1 MGSKQETQKSNRSKK
16 IIFSIIVVGSNMAG
30 KTGLLQSYEYMVTN
44 NIEYDEKNNQPLNT
58 NIKHLI
64 INIGNEYRVLRITIK
79 NEKNE
84 DINCLVKVWDSTGG
98 ERFRSIVLSSV
109 KNKQGLLLAYDITM
123 RSTFEDLNQ
132 WIRQINDYQDISEF
146 PIIIVGCKVDLED
159 KREVSTEEG
168 HTFAAKYKCP
178 FFETSARTGKGV
190 KEAFSALIQKV
201 YEKNKNKNNLFG
213 LY

>member
-1 MGSKQETQKSNRSKK
+1 MGAKHNKTKSR
-16 IIFSIIVVGSNMAG
+16 IPLFSILEIGNTMAG
-30 KTGLLQSYEYMVTN
+30 KTALLESYEYMLN
-44 NIEYDEKNNQPLNT
+44 NKIEYDEKNNKPLDLDIST
-58 NIKHLI
+58 I
-64 INIGNEYRVLRITIK
+64 IMTISNDYKVLESTIK
-79 NEKNE
+79 EEQNE
-84 DINCLVKVWDSTGG
+84 DKRIKVKIWDSTGA
-98 ERFRSIVLSSV
+98 ERFSSMVISAV
-109 KNKQGLLLAYDITM
+109 KNVQGLLFTYDITM

>member
-1 MGSKQETQKSNRSKK
+1 MGAKHNKTKSR
-16 IIFSIIVVGSNMAG
+16 IPLFSILEIGNTMAG
-30 KTGLLQSYEYMVTN
+30 KTALLESYEYMLN
-44 NIEYDEKNNQPLNT
+44 NKIEYDEKNNKPLDLDIST
-58 NIKHLI
+58 I
-64 INIGNEYRVLRITIK
+64 IMTISTDYKVLESTIK
-79 NEKNE
+79 EEQNE
-84 DINCLVKVWDSTGG
+84 DKRIKVKIWDSIGA
-98 ERFRSIVLSSV
+98 ERFSSTV
-109 KNKQGLLLAYDITM
+109 ISTAKNAQGLLFTYDITS
-123 RSTFEDLNQ
+123 RRTFKDLDE
-132 WIRQINDYQDISEF
+132 WINKIQNISEF

>member
-1 MGSKQETQKSNRSKK
+1 MGAKHNKTKSR
-16 IIFSIIVVGSNMAG
+16 IPLFSILEIGNTMAG
-30 KTGLLQSYEYMVTN
+30 KTALLESYEYMLN
-44 NIEYDEKNNQPLNT
+44 NKIEYDEKNNKPLDLDIST
-58 NIKHLI
+58 I
-64 INIGNEYRVLRITIK
+64 IMTISTDYKVLESTIK
-79 NEKNE
+79 EEQNE
-84 DINCLVKVWDSTGG
+84 DKRIKVKIWDSIGA
-98 ERFRSIVLSSV
+98 ERFSSMVISAV
-109 KNKQGLLLAYDITM
+109 KNAQGLLFTYDITS
-123 RSTFEDLNQ
+123 RRTFKDLDE
-132 WIRQINDYQDISEF
+132 WINKIQNISEF

>member
-1 MGSKQETQKSNRSKK
+1 MGAKQETQKSNRSKK

-64 INIGNEYRVLRITIK
+64 INIGNECRVLRITIK

-146 PIIIVGCKVDLED
+146 PIIIVGCKLDLED

-168 HTFAAKYKCP
+168 QTFAAKYKCP
-178 FFETSARTGKGV
+178 FFETSALTGKGV
-190 KEAFSALIQKV
+190 KETFSTLIQKV
-201 YEKNKNKNNLFG
+201 YKRNKKK
-213 LY
+213 

>member
-1 MGSKQETQKSNRSKK
+1 MGAKQETQKSNRSKK

-58 NIKHLI
+58 NIQHLI
-64 INIGNEYRVLRITIK
+64 INIGCEYRALSITIK

-109 KNKQGLLLAYDITM
+109 KNAQGLLLAYDITM

-132 WIRQINDYQDISEF
+132 WIRQIKDYQDISEF
-146 PIIIVGCKVDLED
+146 PIIIVGCKLDLED

-168 HTFAAKYKCP
+168 QTFAAKYKCP
-178 FFETSARTGKGV
+178 FFETSAITGKGV
-190 KEAFSALIQKV
+190 KETFSTLIQKV
-201 YEKNKNKNNLFG
+201 YERNKKK
-213 LY
+213 

>member
-1 MGSKQETQKSNRSKK
+1 MGAKHNKTKSR
-16 IIFSIIVVGSNMAG
+16 IPLFSILEIGNTMAG
-30 KTGLLQSYEYMVTN
+30 KTALLESYEYMLN
-44 NIEYDEKNNQPLNT
+44 NKIEYDEKNNKPLELDIST
-58 NIKHLI
+58 IMMTISTDYK
-64 INIGNEYRVLRITIK
+64 VLESTIK
-79 NEKNE
+79 EEQNE
-84 DINCLVKVWDSTGG
+84 DKRIKVKIWDSIGA
-98 ERFRSIVLSSV
+98 ERFSSTV
-109 KNKQGLLLAYDITM
+109 ISTAKNAQGLLFTYDITN
-123 RSTFEDLNQ
+123 RRTFKDLNQ
-132 WIRQINDYQDISEF
+132 WIRQINDYHDISEF

>member
-1 MGSKQETQKSNRSKK
+1 MGAKHNKTKSR
-16 IIFSIIVVGSNMAG
+16 IPLFSILEIGNTMAG
-30 KTGLLQSYEYMVTN
+30 KTALLESYEYMLN
-44 NIEYDEKNNQPLNT
+44 NKIEYDEKNNKPLDLDIST
-58 NIKHLI
+58 I
-64 INIGNEYRVLRITIK
+64 IMTISTDYKVLESTIK
-79 NEKNE
+79 EEQNE
-84 DINCLVKVWDSTGG
+84 DKRIKVKIWDSIGA
-98 ERFRSIVLSSV
+98 ERFSSTV
-109 KNKQGLLLAYDITM
+109 ISTAKNAQGLLFTYDITS
-123 RSTFEDLNQ
+123 RRTFKDLNQ

>member
-1 MGSKQETQKSNRSKK
+1 MGARHNKTKSR
-16 IIFSIIVVGSNMAG
+16 IPLFSILEIGNTMAG
-30 KTGLLQSYEYMVTN
+30 KTALLKSYEYMLN
-44 NIEYDEKNNQPLNT
+44 NKIEYDEKNNKPLDLDISTIMMTRSNDY
-58 NIKHLI
+58 K
-64 INIGNEYRVLRITIK
+64 VLESTIK
-79 NEKNE
+79 EEQNE
-84 DINCLVKVWDSTGG
+84 DKRIKVKIWDSTGA
-98 ERFRSIVLSSV
+98 ERFSSMVISAV
-109 KNKQGLLLAYDITM
+109 KNVQGLLFTYDITM

-146 PIIIVGCKVDLED
+146 PIIIVGCKLDLED

>member
-1 MGSKQETQKSNRSKK
+1 MGAKHNKTKSR
-16 IIFSIIVVGSNMAG
+16 IPLFSILEIGNTMAG
-30 KTGLLQSYEYMVTN
+30 KTALLESYEYMLN
-44 NIEYDEKNNQPLNT
+44 NKIEYDEKNNKPLDLDIST
-58 NIKHLI
+58 IMMTISTDYK
-64 INIGNEYRVLRITIK
+64 VLESTIK
-79 NEKNE
+79 EEQNE
-84 DINCLVKVWDSTGG
+84 DKRIKVKIWDSIGA
-98 ERFRSIVLSSV
+98 ERFSSTV
-109 KNKQGLLLAYDITM
+109 ISTAKNAQGLLFTYDITM

-146 PIIIVGCKVDLED
+146 PIIIVGCKLDLED

-168 HTFAAKYKCP
+168 QTFAAKYKCP

>member
-1 MGSKQETQKSNRSKK
+1 MGAKHNKTKSR
-16 IIFSIIVVGSNMAG
+16 IPLFSILEIGNTMAG
-30 KTGLLQSYEYMVTN
+30 KTALLESYKYMLN
-44 NIEYDEKNNQPLNT
+44 NKIEYDEKNNKPLDLDIST
-58 NIKHLI
+58 I
-64 INIGNEYRVLRITIK
+64 IMTISTDYKVLESTIK
-79 NEKNE
+79 EEQNE
-84 DINCLVKVWDSTGG
+84 DKRIKVKIWDSIGA
-98 ERFRSIVLSSV
+98 ERFSSTV
-109 KNKQGLLLAYDITM
+109 ISTAKNAQGLLFTYDITS
-123 RSTFEDLNQ
+123 RRTFKDLNQ

>member
-1 MGSKQETQKSNRSKK
+1 MGAKHNKTKSR
-16 IIFSIIVVGSNMAG
+16 IPLFSILEIGNTMAG
-30 KTGLLQSYEYMVTN
+30 KTALLESYEYMLN
-44 NIEYDEKNNQPLNT
+44 NKIEYDEKNNKPLDLDIST
-58 NIKHLI
+58 IMMTISTDYK
-64 INIGNEYRVLRITIK
+64 VLESTIK
-79 NEKNE
+79 EEQNE
-84 DINCLVKVWDSTGG
+84 DKRIKVKIWDSIGA
-98 ERFRSIVLSSV
+98 ERFSSTV
-109 KNKQGLLLAYDITM
+109 ISTAKNAQGLLFTYDITS
-123 RSTFEDLNQ
+123 RRTFKDLNQ

>member
-1 MGSKQETQKSNRSKK
+1 MGAKHNKTKSR
-16 IIFSIIVVGSNMAG
+16 IPLFSILEIGNTMAG
-30 KTGLLQSYEYMVTN
+30 KTALLKSYEYMLN
-44 NIEYDEKNNQPLNT
+44 NKIEYDEKNNKPLDLDIST
-58 NIKHLI
+58 I
-64 INIGNEYRVLRITIK
+64 IMTISTYFKVLESTIK
-79 NEKNE
+79 EEQNE
-84 DINCLVKVWDSTGG
+84 DKRIKVKIWDSIGA
-98 ERFRSIVLSSV
+98 ERFSSTV
-109 KNKQGLLLAYDITM
+109 ISTAKNAQGLLFTYDITS
-123 RSTFEDLNQ
+123 RRTFKDLDE
-132 WIRQINDYQDISEF
+132 WINKIQNISEF

>member
-1 MGSKQETQKSNRSKK
+1 MGAKHNKTKSR
-16 IIFSIIVVGSNMAG
+16 IPLFSILEIGNTMAG
-30 KTGLLQSYEYMVTN
+30 KTALLESYKYMLN
-44 NIEYDEKNNQPLNT
+44 NKIEYDEKNNKPLDLDIST
-58 NIKHLI
+58 I
-64 INIGNEYRVLRITIK
+64 IMTISTYFKVLESTIK
-79 NEKNE
+79 EEQNE
-84 DINCLVKVWDSTGG
+84 DKRIKVKIWDSIGA
-98 ERFRSIVLSSV
+98 ERFSSTV
-109 KNKQGLLLAYDITM
+109 ISTAKNAQGLLFTYDITS
-123 RSTFEDLNQ
+123 RRTFKDLDE
-132 WIRQINDYQDISEF
+132 WINKIQNISEF

>member
-1 MGSKQETQKSNRSKK
+1 MGAKQETQKSNRSKK
-16 IIFSIIVVGSNMAG
+16 IIFNIIVVGSNMAG

-58 NIKHLI
+58 NIQHLI
-64 INIGNEYRVLRITIK
+64 INIGCEYRALSITIK

-109 KNKQGLLLAYDITM
+109 KNAQGLLLAYDITM

-132 WIRQINDYQDISEF
+132 WIRQIKDYQDISEF
-146 PIIIVGCKVDLED
+146 PIIIVGCKLDLED

-168 HTFAAKYKCP
+168 QTFAAKYKCP
-178 FFETSARTGKGV
+178 FFETSALTGKGV
-190 KEAFSALIQKV
+190 KETFSTLIQKV
-201 YEKNKNKNNLFG
+201 YERNKKK
-213 LY
+213 

>member
-1 MGSKQETQKSNRSKK
+1 MGAKHNKTKSR
-16 IIFSIIVVGSNMAG
+16 IPLFSILEIGNTMAG
-30 KTGLLQSYEYMVTN
+30 KTALLESYEYMLN
-44 NIEYDEKNNQPLNT
+44 NKIEYDEKNNKPLDLDIST
-58 NIKHLI
+58 I
-64 INIGNEYRVLRITIK
+64 IMTISNDYKVLESTIK
-79 NEKNE
+79 EEQNE
-84 DINCLVKVWDSTGG
+84 DKRIKVKIWDSIGA
-98 ERFRSIVLSSV
+98 ERFSSMVISAV
-109 KNKQGLLLAYDITM
+109 KNVQGLLFTYDITM

>member
-1 MGSKQETQKSNRSKK
+1 MGAKQETQKSNRSKK

-64 INIGNEYRVLRITIK
+64 INIGNECRVLRITIK

-109 KNKQGLLLAYDITM
+109 KNAQGLLLAYDITM

-132 WIRQINDYQDISEF
+132 WIRQIKDYQDISEF
-146 PIIIVGCKVDLED
+146 PIIIVGCKLDLED

-168 HTFAAKYKCP
+168 QTFAAKYKCS
-178 FFETSARTGKGV
+178 FFETSALTGKGV
-190 KEAFSALIQKV
+190 KETFSTLIQKV
-201 YEKNKNKNNLFG
+201 YERNKKK
-213 LY
+213 

>member
-1 MGSKQETQKSNRSKK
+1 MGAKHNKTKSR
-16 IIFSIIVVGSNMAG
+16 IPLFSILEIGNTMAG
-30 KTGLLQSYEYMVTN
+30 KTALLESYKYMLN
-44 NIEYDEKNNQPLNT
+44 NKIEYDEKNNKRLDLDIST
-58 NIKHLI
+58 I
-64 INIGNEYRVLRITIK
+64 IMTISTDYKVLESTIK
-79 NEKNE
+79 EEQNE
-84 DINCLVKVWDSTGG
+84 DKRIKVKIWDSIGA
-98 ERFRSIVLSSV
+98 ERFSSTV
-109 KNKQGLLLAYDITM
+109 ISTAKNAQGLLFTYDITS
-123 RSTFEDLNQ
+123 RRTFKDLNQ

>member
-1 MGSKQETQKSNRSKK
+1 MGAKHNKTKSR
-16 IIFSIIVVGSNMAG
+16 IPLFSILEIGNTMAG
-30 KTGLLQSYEYMVTN
+30 KTALLESYEYMLN
-44 NIEYDEKNNQPLNT
+44 NKIEYDEKNNKPLDLDIST
-58 NIKHLI
+58 IMMTISTDYK
-64 INIGNEYRVLRITIK
+64 VLESTIK
-79 NEKNE
+79 EEQNE
-84 DINCLVKVWDSTGG
+84 DKRIKVKIWDSIGA
-98 ERFRSIVLSSV
+98 ERFSSTV
-109 KNKQGLLLAYDITM
+109 ISTAKNAQGLLFTYDITS
-123 RSTFEDLNQ
+123 RRTFEDLNQ

>member
-1 MGSKQETQKSNRSKK
+1 MGAKHNKTKSR
-16 IIFSIIVVGSNMAG
+16 IPLFSILEIGNTMAG
-30 KTGLLQSYEYMVTN
+30 KTALLESYEYMLN
-44 NIEYDEKNNQPLNT
+44 NKIEYDEKNNKPLDLDIST
-58 NIKHLI
+58 I
-64 INIGNEYRVLRITIK
+64 IMTISTDYKVLESTIK
-79 NEKNE
+79 EEQNE
-84 DINCLVKVWDSTGG
+84 DKRIKVKIWDSIGA
-98 ERFRSIVLSSV
+98 ERFSSAV
-109 KNKQGLLLAYDITM
+109 ISTAKNAQGLLFTYDITS
-123 RSTFEDLNQ
+123 RRTFKDLNQ

>member
-1 MGSKQETQKSNRSKK
+1 MGAKQETQKANRSKK
-16 IIFSIIVVGSNMAG
+16 IIFNIIVVGSNMAG

-64 INIGNEYRVLRITIK
+64 INIGCEYRALNITIK

-109 KNKQGLLLAYDITM
+109 KNAQGLLLAYDITM

-132 WIRQINDYQDISEF
+132 WIRQIKDYQDISEF
-146 PIIIVGCKVDLED
+146 PIIIVGCKLDLED

-178 FFETSARTGKGV
+178 FFETSALTGKGL
-190 KEAFSALIQKV
+190 KETFSTLIQKV
-201 YEKNKNKNNLFG
+201 YERNKKK
-213 LY
+213 

>member
-1 MGSKQETQKSNRSKK
+1 MGAKHNKTKSR
-16 IIFSIIVVGSNMAG
+16 IPLFSILEIGNTMAG
-30 KTGLLQSYEYMVTN
+30 KTALLESYKYMLN
-44 NIEYDEKNNQPLNT
+44 NKIEYDEKNNKPLDLDIST
-58 NIKHLI
+58 IMMTISTDFK
-64 INIGNEYRVLRITIK
+64 VLESTIK
-79 NEKNE
+79 EEQNE
-84 DINCLVKVWDSTGG
+84 DKRIKVKIWDSIGA
-98 ERFRSIVLSSV
+98 ERFSSTV
-109 KNKQGLLLAYDITM
+109 ISTAKNAQGLLFTYDITS
-123 RSTFEDLNQ
+123 RRTFKDLDE
-132 WIRQINDYQDISEF
+132 WINKIQNISEF